1 MDWPPA
7 APIAKRRVIDPVLVD
22 PATAASLGEAPSV
35 VFLVLPCAFTFSA
48 VLPFVAVGIL
58 VVRPGVWRR
67 GSPLS
72 PVPCP

>member
-22 PATAASLGEAPSV
+22 PATPASLGEAPSV
-35 VFLVLPCAFTFSA
+35 VFPVSPYAFTFSA
-48 VLPFVAVGIL
+48 VLLFVAVGIL
-58 VVRPGVWRR
+58 VIRPDVWRR
-67 GSPLS
+67 ESPLS